1 MIRLIHVRRDDKYD
15 RQHERGGE
23 YWNFRSVELRPDE
36 FDGAFDGGFRGSNF
50 SLALCFLLILLL
62 VLLLLLK
69 SEDLVAVASKVA
81 CSPLLLICVGV
92 APLMVA

>member
-36 FDGAFDGGFRGSNF
+36 FDGAFDGGFRGSIFPQFCVSSSF
-50 SLALCFLLILLL
+50 SSFFFC
-62 VLLLLLK
+62 
-69 SEDLVAVASKVA
+69 
-81 CSPLLLICVGV
+81 C
-92 APLMVA
+92 

>member
-1 MIRLIHVRRDDKYD
+1 MIRLIHVRRDEDKYD
-15 RQHERGGE
+15 RQHERGE

-36 FDGAFDGGFRGSNF
+36 FDGAFDGGFPF
-50 SLALCFLLILLL
+50 FPILCFLLILLL

-69 SEDLVAVASKVA
+69 SEDLVAVASRVA